1 MAVNP
6 TMMQDDFT
14 DKYYHEDN
22 PHNKHLFNP
31 ETVNNRIYANS
42 RSVNS
47 LNHSALPASTGRHV
61 YGTQD
66 SQLGEYMDNSHSFRA
81 GNQSQN
87 SIQMTQPDVELNSDL
102 NSSALKEGLK
112 SQRSPERR

>member
-6 TMMQDDFT
+6 TMVQDDFT
-14 DKYYHEDN
+14 DKYYHEEN

-47 LNHSALPASTGRHV
+47 LNYSGLPTGASRHI
-61 YGTQD
+61 YGTQNT
-66 SQLGEYMDNSHSFRA
+66 QIGEYKDNAISYRI

-87 SIQMTQPDVELNSDL
+87 GIQKT
-102 NSSALKEGLK
+102 
-112 SQRSPERR
+112 